1 MRLNFHA
8 GWFPQSAVA
17 LLFLLGCGGAASGP
31 SNTPPPV
38 VEAPRISV
46 QPQSQT
52 VWSPLEATFSVQ
64 ATGGGTLAYQ
74 WRKNGSLD
82 IPGATSSTYKT
93 GPTSV
98 SDHGTT
104 ITVVVSNSVGSV
116 TSSSAS
122 LSVNEKPTI
131 QQQPGDL
138 SVAVGQTASFHV
150 QAQGTPVLH
159 YQWKRNGAIIPGA
172 TDVTYTVQS
181 AVLADNGAAFSVDVS
196 NSLDTA
202 VSQPGRLTVSTLLAP
217 PKITQQPIGMFVNV
231 GQTASFVVKASG
243 SEPLRFQWRRNGS
256 DLPGSTASTI
266 TIPNAQVEDAG
277 SYDVVV
283 RNEAGTATSVSANLA
298 VMVTPPAIVTQPQDV
313 VVGTGQTGTFTIVVT
328 GSQPLLYQWRRSGT
342 DIPGAT
348 NPSYTTPV
356 AAIGDD
362 GTRFSVRVSN
372 AAGSVTS
379 ENGTLRVF
387 IARTLQGQVG
397 TLFETSNGEVPMGRD
412 LTSVTLD
419 VLQPD
424 GRGTFHRYPG
434 LGLSDGTFTVSGV
447 PPGPFYLFI
456 RGAGSEPTMGLWTT
470 NEIMDLRKLQAG
482 RTDGVVATSDQAAL
496 AVSIQGPL
504 AGQFTRLQTL
514 VPNLGLVLDLA
525 GSGPLYRY
533 PWKGLPLV
541 EASKDAMWVAGLKSQ
556 TTGPSTVTS
565 LSGILG
571 IPPFSM
577 PATNETRLNVNM
589 QAVTTNQTIS
599 WKAGTNA
606 YGSLLPLVNPAV
618 DPVLSRGP
626 FRMDLLAQPF
636 GSSTSPL
643 APWPSIL
650 EYRTTFA
657 GNLDSGSLAY
667 GDPYP
672 LAWGRL
678 VRLRQEFSFDLPI
691 PGTSQSVHLT
701 DAIQELWPLDSWPVA
716 PRSPLLSP
724 VLQPKVGSASL
735 FTPPASIGLTPIL
748 TWSVK
753 ASDQPSYFIV
763 TIYKVDPSDGSLQVG
778 SEIATEV
785 PNLAITDGLLQAG
798 AYYLVR
804 IVAFQSTAYD
814 PNLPWRFTWPLV
826 SAPVYS
832 AILRP

>member
-8 GWFPQSAVA
+8 GWFPLSVA
-17 LLFLLGCGGAASGP
+17 AMLFVLGCGGAASGP
-31 SNTPPPV
+31 GTTPPPV

-82 IPGATSSTYKT
+82 IPGANSSTYMT

-98 SDHGTT
+98 SDHGTS
-104 ITVVVSNSVGSV
+104 ITVVVSNSAGSV
-116 TSSSAS
+116 TSSPAI

-138 SVAVGQTASFHV
+138 SVAVGESASFHV
-150 QAQGTPVLH
+150 QAQGTPVLR
-159 YQWKRNGAIIPGA
+159 YQWKRNGAVIPGA
-172 TDVTYTVQS
+172 TDVTYTIQS
-181 AVLADNGAAFSVDVS
+181 AVLADNGAAFTVDVS

-202 VSQPGRLTVSTLLAP
+202 VSQPGRLTVSSVLTP
-217 PKITQQPIGMFVNV
+217 PTITQQPNSMNVNV
-231 GQTASFVVKASG
+231 GQTASFMVKASG
-243 SEPLRFQWRRNGS
+243 SEPLSFQWRRNGS
-256 DLPGSTASTI
+256 DLPGSTESTLA
-266 TIPNAQVEDAG
+266 IPNAQAEDAG

-283 RNEAGTATSVSANLA
+283 RNDAGTATSVSANLT
-298 VMVTPPAIVTQPQDV
+298 VMVTPPTIVTQPQDA
-313 VVGTGQTGTFTIVVT
+313 VVGTGQTGTFTIVVA
-328 GSQPLLYQWRRSGT
+328 GSQPLLYQWRRNGT
-342 DIPGAT
+342 EIPGAT
-348 NPSYTTPV
+348 DPSYTTPI

-362 GTRFSVRVSN
+362 GAQFSVRVSN

-387 IARTLQGQVG
+387 IARTLRGQVG
-397 TLFETSNGEVPMGRD
+397 TLFQTSSGEVPVGRD
-412 LTSVTLD
+412 LASVVLD

-424 GRGTFHRYPG
+424 GRGDFHRYAA
-434 LGLSDGTFTVSGV
+434 LGLSDGTFTVPGV

-456 RGAGSEPTMGLWTT
+456 RGVGSEPTEGLWTT
-470 NEIMDLRKLQAG
+470 NEIMDLRRLQAG
-482 RTDGVVATSDQAAL
+482 RSDGVVATSDQAAL
-496 AVSIQGPL
+496 AVNIQGTL

-514 VPNLGLVLDLA
+514 VPNLGLVSDLA

-533 PWKGLPLV
+533 PWKGSPLV
-541 EASKDAMWVAGLKSQ
+541 EAGKDTMWVAGLKPQ

-565 LSGILG
+565 LVGVLET
-571 IPPFSM
+571 PPFTMS
-577 PATNETRLNVNM
+577 PTNETRLNVNL
-589 QAVTTNQTIS
+589 QAVSADQTIS
-599 WKAGTNA
+599 WKADSDA

-626 FRMDLLAQPF
+626 FRVDLLAQPF
-636 GSSTSPL
+636 GASASPL

-650 EYRTTFA
+650 EYRTTLA
-657 GNLDSGSLAY
+657 GNLDSGVLAF

-672 LAWGRL
+672 QIWGRM
-678 VRLRQEFSFDLPI
+678 VRLRQEFGFDLPI
-691 PGTSQSVHLT
+691 PGTSQSVHVT
-701 DAIQELWPLDSWPVA
+701 DAIQELWPLGSWPLA
-716 PRSPLLSP
+716 PRTPLLSP
-724 VLQPKVGSASL
+724 VLQPKVDNASL
-735 FTPPASIGLTPIL
+735 FTPPANIGLAPIL

-753 ASDQPSYFIV
+753 AGDQPSYFIV
-763 TIYKVDPSDGSLQVG
+763 TVYKVDPSDGSLQV
-778 SEIATEV
+778 STEVSTEV
-785 PNLAITDGLLQAG
+785 PNLAITDGLLKADS
-798 AYYLVR
+798 YYLVR

-814 PNLPWRFTWPLV
+814 PNLPWRFTWPLI

-832 AILRP
+832 AVLRP

>member
-8 GWFPQSAVA
+8 GWFPLPVA
-17 LLFLLGCGGAASGP
+17 ALMFLLGCGGAASGP

-38 VEAPRISV
+38 VEAPRISI

-64 ATGGGTLAYQ
+64 ATGGGTLVYQ
-74 WRKNGSLD
+74 WRKNGSQD
-82 IPGATSSTYKT
+82 IPGAASSTYKT

-98 SDHGTT
+98 SDHGTS
-104 ITVVVSNSVGSV
+104 ISVVVSNSAGSV
-116 TSSSAS
+116 TSSSVS

-138 SVAVGQTASFHV
+138 SVAVGQPASFHV

-172 TDVTYTVQS
+172 TDVTYTIQS
-181 AVLADNGAAFSVDVS
+181 AVLADNGAAFTVDVS

-202 VSQPGRLTVSTLLAP
+202 VSQPGRLTVSSVLTP
-217 PKITQQPIGMFVNV
+217 PTITQQPSSMTVNV

-243 SEPLRFQWRRNGS
+243 SEPLSFQWRRNGS
-256 DLPGSTASTI
+256 DLPRSTESTLA
-266 TIPNAQVEDAG
+266 IPNAQVEDAG

-283 RNEAGTATSVSANLA
+283 RNDAGTATSGSANLT
-298 VMVTPPAIVTQPQDV
+298 VMVTPPTIVTQPQDV

-328 GSQPLLYQWRRSGT
+328 GSEPLLYQWRRNGS

-348 NPSYTTPV
+348 NPTYTTPV
-356 AAIGDD
+356 VAIGDD

-387 IARTLQGQVG
+387 IARTLRGQVG
-397 TLFETSNGEVPMGRD
+397 TLFQTSSGEVSMARD
-412 LTSVTLD
+412 LTSVVLD
-419 VLQPD
+419 VLQPN
-424 GRGTFHRYPG
+424 GGGNFHRYAA
-434 LGLSDGTFTVSGV
+434 LGLSDGTFTVPGV

-456 RGAGSEPTMGLWTT
+456 RGVGSEPTEGLWTT
-470 NEIMDLRKLQAG
+470 NETLDLRRMQAG
-482 RTDGVVATSDQAAL
+482 RSDGVVATGDQAAL
-496 AVSIQGPL
+496 ALNIQGAL
-504 AGQFTRLQTL
+504 AGQFTRLQTF
-514 VPNLGLVLDLA
+514 VPNLGLVSDLA

-541 EASKDAMWVAGLKSQ
+541 EASKDAMWVAGLKPQ

-565 LSGILG
+565 LVGILAV
-571 IPPFSM
+571 PPFTMS
-577 PATNETRLNVNM
+577 ASNETRLNANL
-589 QAVTTNQTIS
+589 QAVSSDQTLS
-599 WKAGTNA
+599 WKADTDA

-626 FRMDLLAQPF
+626 FRVDLLAQPL
-636 GSSTSPL
+636 GSSAGPL

-650 EYRTTFA
+650 EYRTTHV
-657 GNLDSGSLAY
+657 GNLDSGVLAF

-672 LAWGRL
+672 QIWGRM
-678 VRLRQEFSFDLPI
+678 VRLRQELSFDLPI
-691 PGTSQSVHLT
+691 PGASQSVHLT

-716 PRSPLLSP
+716 PRTPLLSP
-724 VLQPKVGSASL
+724 VLQPKVDNASL
-735 FTPPASIGLTPIL
+735 FIPPASIGLTPTL

-753 ASDQPSYFIV
+753 AGDQPSYFIV
-763 TIYKVDPSDGSLQVG
+763 TIYKVDPSDGRLQVI
-778 SEIATEV
+778 SEITTEV
-785 PNLAITDGLLQAG
+785 PNLAITEGLLQVG
-798 AYYLVR
+798 SYYLVR
-804 IVAFQSTAYD
+804 VVAFQSTAYD

-832 AILRP
+832 AVLRP